1 MDNSLIIIL
10 IFSFITS
17 LFSLYI
23 LSHEDFVL
31 IRKNISIEKIFN
43 LAFLAFISSLFFSR
57 IFFVVFNFHPKFLN
71 PFTFILF
78 PYFPGFSFA
87 GGILGGIAVILL
99 YAKNN
104 KMPIFR
110 IFDFFLLSFLS
121 AMPAGFLISYL
132 SFLQKKIYFPKPF
145 YFLIFYLLLLGIF
158 AKIFLPRMQK
168 GELKEGSLGFMVLIF
183 ISFISLIYDLIG
195 PKGFAFLLN
204 IDFIL
209 FILIFLISLFFFL
222 RQENFLPKLKK
233 RST

>member
-1 MDNSLIIIL
+1 MDKFLIIIL

-31 IRKNISIEKIFN
+31 TRKNISIEKIFN
-43 LAFLAFISSLFFSR
+43 LAFLVFLSSLFFAR
-57 IFFVVFNFHPKFLN
+57 LFYVIFNFSPKFLN
-71 PFTFILF
+71 PFNFILF

-87 GGILGGIAVILL
+87 GGILGGIAVVLM
-99 YAKNN
+99 YASNN

-121 AMPAGFLISYL
+121 AIPIGFLISYIP
-132 SFLQKKIYFPKPF
+132 FLQTRNFLTKELF
-145 YFLIFYLLLLGIF
+145 FLIIYILVLGIF

-168 GELKEGSLGFMVLIF
+168 GELKEGSLGFLVLISF
-183 ISFISLIYDLIG
+183 SFISIIYSLIG
-195 PKGFAFLLN
+195 PRGFTFSIN

-209 FILIFLISLFFFL
+209 FIFIFLASVFFFL
-222 RQENFLPKLKK
+222 KQEKLVQKIKK
-233 RST
+233 